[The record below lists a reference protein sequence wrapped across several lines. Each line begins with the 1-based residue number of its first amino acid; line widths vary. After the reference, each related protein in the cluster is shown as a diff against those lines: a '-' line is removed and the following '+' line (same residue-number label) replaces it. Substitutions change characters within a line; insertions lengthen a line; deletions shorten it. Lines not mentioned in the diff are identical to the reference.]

1 MPVSEEFQLKDI
13 FQNNLNKK
21 RLLCK
26 LKKLRRLTST
36 IYYTDLKIVQKTCM
50 SLIPD
55 KNACNIF

>member
-1 MPVSEEFQLKDI
+1 MPVSEEFQLEHI

-26 LKKLRRLTST
+26 LQKLRRMTST
-36 IYYTDLKIVQKTCM
+36 IYYTDLKIVQKTCT

>member
-36 IYYTDLKIVQKTCM
+36 IYYTDLKIVQKTC
-50 SLIPD
+50 IT
-55 KNACNIF
+55 